1 MANLPTLTPLKHLT
15 ATHKGRASSNVR
27 DTAPLRD
34 SPFKEKMK
42 AMGTN
47 FNDPDHS

>member
-34 SPFKEKMK
+34 SPSKEKNESH
-42 AMGTN
+42 G
-47 FNDPDHS
+47 DQLQ